1 MQELKISGDI
11 MSKKALISNIQNYST
26 KDGPGIRTTVF
37 FTGCNLKCVWCS
49 NPELI
54 EPGIK
59 VMYFENMCRRCGK
72 CVETA
77 ENNSIILT
85 ESGCEIDREKCTNI
99 EECMEVCP
107 YEAYEKSGYE
117 ISVQDLYNKLIR
129 DKIFFEQSG
138 GGVTFS
144 GGEAALQH
152 EFLSK
157 ISAMLQK
164 DNIHTA
170 LDTAGLIV
178 WEKLEKVIDN
188 TDMVLFDIKAY
199 DSSLHKKYTGAG
211 NELILEN
218 IKKTAAKNKE
228 LIIRMVIVPG
238 MNDDMEDIK
247 KRISFIKELGSAVKQ
262 IDILKYHNL
271 GEGKYK
277 SLGMKYS
284 VPKDLYRE
292 EEFWKKVKEMGK
304 ETGVKVTIDG

>member
-1 MQELKISGDI
+1 

-37 FTGCNLKCVWCS
+37 FTGCNLKCIWCS

-59 VMYFENMCRRCGK
+59 VMYFENRCRRCGK
-72 CVETA
+72 CAETA
-77 ENNSIILT
+77 VNNSIILT

-99 EECMEVCP
+99 EECMEVCA

-144 GGEAALQH
+144 GGEAGLQY
-152 EFLSK
+152 EFLSE
-157 ISAMLQK
+157 IGAELQK

-170 LDTAGLIV
+170 LDTAGLIT
-178 WEKLEKVIDN
+178 WEKLEKAIN
-188 TDMVLFDIKAY
+188 SMNMVLFDIKAY
-199 DSSLHKKYTGAG
+199 DSRLHRKYTGAG

-218 IKKTAAKNKE
+218 IKKTADKNKE

-238 MNDDMEDIK
+238 MNDNMEDIK

-277 SLGMKYS
+277 SLGMIYS

-292 EEFWKKVKEMGK
+292 EGFWKKVKEMAS

>member
-1 MQELKISGDI
+1 

-59 VMYFENMCRRCGK
+59 VMYFENRCRRCGK
-72 CVETA
+72 CAETA
-77 ENNSIILT
+77 VNNSIILT

-144 GGEAALQH
+144 GGEAGLQY
-152 EFLSK
+152 EFLSE
-157 ISAMLQK
+157 IGAELQK

-170 LDTAGLIV
+170 LDTAGLIT
-178 WEKLEKVIDN
+178 WEKLEKAIN
-188 TDMVLFDIKAY
+188 SMNMVLFDIKAY
-199 DSSLHKKYTGAG
+199 DSRLHRKYTGAG

-228 LIIRMVIVPG
+228 LIIRMIIVPG
-238 MNDDMEDIK
+238 MNDNMEDIK

-277 SLGMKYS
+277 SLGMIYS

-292 EEFWKKVKEMGK
+292 EGFWKKVKEMAS

>member
-1 MQELKISGDI
+1 

-37 FTGCNLKCVWCS
+37 FTGCNLKCIWCS

-59 VMYFENMCRRCGK
+59 VMYFENRCRRCGK
-72 CVETA
+72 CAETA
-77 ENNSIILT
+77 VNNSIILT

-99 EECMEVCP
+99 EECMEVCS

-144 GGEAALQH
+144 GGEAGLQY
-152 EFLSK
+152 EFLSE
-157 ISAMLQK
+157 IGAELQK

-170 LDTAGLIV
+170 LDTAGLIT
-178 WEKLEKVIDN
+178 WEKLEKAIN
-188 TDMVLFDIKAY
+188 SMNMVLFDIKAY
-199 DSSLHKKYTGAG
+199 DSRLHRKYTGAG

-238 MNDDMEDIK
+238 MNDNMEDIK

-277 SLGMKYS
+277 SLGMIYS

-292 EEFWKKVKEMGK
+292 EGFWKKVKEMAS

>member
-1 MQELKISGDI
+1 MQELKISGDM

-37 FTGCNLKCVWCS
+37 FTECNLKCVWCS
-49 NPELI
+49 NPELM

-59 VMYFENMCRRCGK
+59 VMYFENRCQRCGK

-99 EECMEVCP
+99 EECMDVCP

-144 GGEAALQH
+144 GGEAGLQH
-152 EFLSK
+152 EFLSE
-157 ISAMLQK
+157 IGAMLQK

-170 LDTAGLIV
+170 LDTAGLIA
-178 WEKLEKVIDN
+178 WKKLEKVIGN
-188 TDMVLFDIKAY
+188 MDMVLFDIKAY
-199 DSSLHKKYTGAG
+199 DSRLHKKYTGAG

-228 LIIRMVIVPG
+228 LIIRMVVVLG

-277 SLGMKYS
+277 SLGMVYS
-284 VPKDLYRE
+284 VPKDLHRE
-292 EEFWKKVKEMGK
+292 EEFWKKVKEIAE

>member
-1 MQELKISGDI
+1 

-37 FTGCNLKCVWCS
+37 FTGCNLKCIWCS

-59 VMYFENMCRRCGK
+59 VMYFENRCRRCGK
-72 CVETA
+72 CAETA
-77 ENNSIILT
+77 VNNSIILT

-99 EECMEVCP
+99 EECMEVCA

-144 GGEAALQH
+144 GGEAGLQY
-152 EFLSK
+152 EFLSE
-157 ISAMLQK
+157 IGAELQK

-170 LDTAGLIV
+170 LDTAGLIT
-178 WEKLEKVIDN
+178 WEKLEKAIN
-188 TDMVLFDIKAY
+188 SMNMVLFDIKAY
-199 DSSLHKKYTGAG
+199 DSRLHRKYTGAG

-238 MNDDMEDIK
+238 MNDNIEDIK

-277 SLGMKYS
+277 SLGMIYS

-292 EEFWKKVKEMGK
+292 ESFWKKVKEMAS
-304 ETGVKVTIDG
+304 ETGVKVTVDG

>member
-1 MQELKISGDI
+1 

-59 VMYFENMCRRCGK
+59 VMYFENRCRRCGK
-72 CVETA
+72 CAETA
-77 ENNSIILT
+77 VNNSIILT

-144 GGEAALQH
+144 GGEAGLQY
-152 EFLSK
+152 EFLSE
-157 ISAMLQK
+157 IGAELQK

-170 LDTAGLIV
+170 LDTAGLIT
-178 WEKLEKVIDN
+178 WEKLEKAIN
-188 TDMVLFDIKAY
+188 SMNMVLFDIKAY
-199 DSSLHKKYTGAG
+199 DSRLHRKYTGAG

-218 IKKTAAKNKE
+218 IKKTADKNKE

-238 MNDDMEDIK
+238 MNDNMEDIK

-277 SLGMKYS
+277 SLGMIYS

-292 EEFWKKVKEMGK
+292 ESFWKKVKEMAS
-304 ETGVKVTIDG
+304 ETGVKVTVDG

>member
-1 MQELKISGDI
+1 

-59 VMYFENMCRRCGK
+59 VMYFENRCRRCGK
-72 CVETA
+72 CAETA
-77 ENNSIILT
+77 VNNSIILT

-99 EECMEVCP
+99 EECMEVCA

-144 GGEAALQH
+144 GGEAGLQY
-152 EFLSK
+152 EFLSE
-157 ISAMLQK
+157 IGAELQK

-170 LDTAGLIV
+170 LDTAGLIT
-178 WEKLEKVIDN
+178 WEKLQKAIN
-188 TDMVLFDIKAY
+188 SMNMVLFDIKAY
-199 DSSLHKKYTGAG
+199 DSGLHRKYTGAG

-228 LIIRMVIVPG
+228 LIIRMIIVPG
-238 MNDDMEDIK
+238 MNDNMEDIK

-277 SLGMKYS
+277 SLGMIYS

-292 EEFWKKVKEMGK
+292 EGFWKKVKEMAS
-304 ETGVKVTIDG
+304 ETGVKVTVDG

>member
-1 MQELKISGDI
+1 

-59 VMYFENMCRRCGK
+59 VMYFENRCRRCGK
-72 CVETA
+72 CAETA
-77 ENNSIILT
+77 VNNSIILT

-117 ISVQDLYNKLIR
+117 ISAQDLYNKLIR

-144 GGEAALQH
+144 GGEAGLQY
-152 EFLSK
+152 EFLSE
-157 ISAMLQK
+157 IGTELQK

-170 LDTAGLIV
+170 LDTAGLIT
-178 WEKLEKVIDN
+178 WEKLEKAIN
-188 TDMVLFDIKAY
+188 SMNMVLFDIKAY
-199 DSSLHKKYTGAG
+199 DSRLHRKYTGAG

-238 MNDDMEDIK
+238 MNDNMEDIK

-277 SLGMKYS
+277 SLGMIYS

-292 EEFWKKVKEMGK
+292 ESFWKKVKEMAS
-304 ETGVKVTIDG
+304 ETGVKVTVDG

>member
-1 MQELKISGDI
+1 

-59 VMYFENMCRRCGK
+59 VMYFENRCRRCGK
-72 CVETA
+72 CAETA
-77 ENNSIILT
+77 VNNSIILT

-144 GGEAALQH
+144 GGEAGLQY
-152 EFLSK
+152 EFLSE
-157 ISAMLQK
+157 IGTELQK

-170 LDTAGLIV
+170 LDTAGLIT
-178 WEKLEKVIDN
+178 WEKLEKAIN
-188 TDMVLFDIKAY
+188 SMNMVLFDIKAY
-199 DSSLHKKYTGAG
+199 DSRLHRKYTGAG

-238 MNDDMEDIK
+238 MNDNIEDIK

-277 SLGMKYS
+277 SLGMIYS

-292 EEFWKKVKEMGK
+292 ESFWKKVKEMAS
-304 ETGVKVTIDG
+304 ETGVKVTVDG

>member
-1 MQELKISGDI
+1 

-59 VMYFENMCRRCGK
+59 VMYFENRCRRCGK
-72 CVETA
+72 CAETA
-77 ENNSIILT
+77 VNNSIILT

-144 GGEAALQH
+144 GGEAGLQY
-152 EFLSK
+152 EFLSE
-157 ISAMLQK
+157 IGAELQK

-170 LDTAGLIV
+170 LDTAGLIT
-178 WEKLEKVIDN
+178 WEKLEKAIN
-188 TDMVLFDIKAY
+188 SMNMVLFDIKAY
-199 DSSLHKKYTGAG
+199 DSRLHRKYTGAG

-238 MNDDMEDIK
+238 MNDNIEDIK

-277 SLGMKYS
+277 SLGMIYS

-292 EEFWKKVKEMGK
+292 ESFWKKVKEMAS
-304 ETGVKVTIDG
+304 ETGVKVTVDG

>member
-1 MQELKISGDI
+1 

-59 VMYFENMCRRCGK
+59 VMYFENRCRRCGK
-72 CVETA
+72 CAETA
-77 ENNSIILT
+77 VNNSIILT

-99 EECMEVCP
+99 EECMEVCA

-144 GGEAALQH
+144 GGEAGLQY
-152 EFLSK
+152 EFLSE
-157 ISAMLQK
+157 IGAELQK

-170 LDTAGLIV
+170 LDTAGLIT
-178 WEKLEKVIDN
+178 WEKLEKAIN
-188 TDMVLFDIKAY
+188 SMNMVLFDIKAY
-199 DSSLHKKYTGAG
+199 DSRLHRKYTGAG

-238 MNDDMEDIK
+238 MNDNIEDIK

-277 SLGMKYS
+277 SLGMIYS

-292 EEFWKKVKEMGK
+292 EGFWKKVKEMAS

>member
-1 MQELKISGDI
+1 

-37 FTGCNLKCVWCS
+37 FTGCNLKCIWCS

-59 VMYFENMCRRCGK
+59 VMYFENRCRRCGK
-72 CVETA
+72 CAETA
-77 ENNSIILT
+77 VNNSIILT

-144 GGEAALQH
+144 GGEAGLQY
-152 EFLSK
+152 EFLSE
-157 ISAMLQK
+157 IGAELQK

-170 LDTAGLIV
+170 LDTAGLIT
-178 WEKLEKVIDN
+178 WEKLEKAIN
-188 TDMVLFDIKAY
+188 SMNMVLFDIKAY
-199 DSSLHKKYTGAG
+199 DSRLHRKYTGAG

-218 IKKTAAKNKE
+218 IKKTADKNKE

-238 MNDDMEDIK
+238 MNDNIEDIK

-277 SLGMKYS
+277 SLGMIYS

-292 EEFWKKVKEMGK
+292 ESFWKKVKEMAS
-304 ETGVKVTIDG
+304 ETGVKVTVDG

>member
-1 MQELKISGDI
+1 

-37 FTGCNLKCVWCS
+37 FTGCNLKCIWCS

-59 VMYFENMCRRCGK
+59 VMYFENRCRRCGK
-72 CVETA
+72 CAETA
-77 ENNSIILT
+77 VNNSIILT

-144 GGEAALQH
+144 GGEAGLQY
-152 EFLSK
+152 EFLSE
-157 ISAMLQK
+157 IGAELQK

-170 LDTAGLIV
+170 LDTAGLIT
-178 WEKLEKVIDN
+178 WEKLEKAIN
-188 TDMVLFDIKAY
+188 SMNMVLFDIKAY
-199 DSSLHKKYTGAG
+199 DSRLHRKYTGAG

-218 IKKTAAKNKE
+218 IKKTADKNKE

-238 MNDDMEDIK
+238 MNDNMEDIK

-277 SLGMKYS
+277 SLGMIYS

-292 EEFWKKVKEMGK
+292 ESFWKKVKEMAS
-304 ETGVKVTIDG
+304 ETGVKVTVDG

>member
-1 MQELKISGDI
+1 

-37 FTGCNLKCVWCS
+37 FTGCNLKCIWCS

-59 VMYFENMCRRCGK
+59 VMYFENRCRRCGK
-72 CVETA
+72 CAETA
-77 ENNSIILT
+77 VNNSIILT

-99 EECMEVCP
+99 EECMEVCA

-144 GGEAALQH
+144 GGEAGLQY
-152 EFLSK
+152 EFLSE
-157 ISAMLQK
+157 IGAELQK

-170 LDTAGLIV
+170 LDTAGLIT
-178 WEKLEKVIDN
+178 WEKLEKAIN
-188 TDMVLFDIKAY
+188 SMNMVLFDIKAY
-199 DSSLHKKYTGAG
+199 DSRLHRKYTGAG

-228 LIIRMVIVPG
+228 LIIRMIIVPG
-238 MNDDMEDIK
+238 MNDNMEDIK

-277 SLGMKYS
+277 SLGMIYS

-292 EEFWKKVKEMGK
+292 EGFWKKVKEMAS

>member
-1 MQELKISGDI
+1 

-37 FTGCNLKCVWCS
+37 FTGCNLKCIWCS

-54 EPGIK
+54 EPRIK
-59 VMYFENMCRRCGK
+59 VMYFENRCRRCGK
-72 CVETA
+72 CAETA
-77 ENNSIILT
+77 VNNSIILT

-99 EECMEVCP
+99 EECMEVCA

-144 GGEAALQH
+144 GGEAGLQY
-152 EFLSK
+152 EFLSE
-157 ISAMLQK
+157 IGAELQK

-170 LDTAGLIV
+170 LDTAGLIT
-178 WEKLEKVIDN
+178 WEKLEKAIN
-188 TDMVLFDIKAY
+188 SMNMVLFDIKAY
-199 DSSLHKKYTGAG
+199 DSRLHRKYTGAG

-238 MNDDMEDIK
+238 MNDNMEDIK

-277 SLGMKYS
+277 SLGMIYS

-292 EEFWKKVKEMGK
+292 EGFWKKVKEMAS

>member
-1 MQELKISGDI
+1 

-59 VMYFENMCRRCGK
+59 VMYFENRCRRCGK
-72 CVETA
+72 CAETA
-77 ENNSIILT
+77 VNNSIILT

-99 EECMEVCP
+99 EECMEVCA

-144 GGEAALQH
+144 GGEAGLQY
-152 EFLSK
+152 EFLSE
-157 ISAMLQK
+157 IGAELQK

-170 LDTAGLIV
+170 LDTAGLIT
-178 WEKLEKVIDN
+178 WEKLEKAIN
-188 TDMVLFDIKAY
+188 SMNMVLFDIKAY
-199 DSSLHKKYTGAG
+199 DSRLHRKYTGAG

-238 MNDDMEDIK
+238 MNDNMEDIK

-277 SLGMKYS
+277 SLGMIYS

-292 EEFWKKVKEMGK
+292 ESFWKKVKEMAS
-304 ETGVKVTIDG
+304 ETGVKVTVDG

>member
-1 MQELKISGDI
+1 

-37 FTGCNLKCVWCS
+37 FTGCNLKCIWCS

-59 VMYFENMCRRCGK
+59 VMYFENRCRRCGK
-72 CVETA
+72 CAETA
-77 ENNSIILT
+77 VNNSIILT

-99 EECMEVCP
+99 EECMEVCA

-144 GGEAALQH
+144 GGEAGLQY
-152 EFLSK
+152 EFLSE
-157 ISAMLQK
+157 IGAELQK

-170 LDTAGLIV
+170 LDTAGLIT
-178 WEKLEKVIDN
+178 WEKLQKAIN
-188 TDMVLFDIKAY
+188 SMNMVLFDIKAY
-199 DSSLHKKYTGAG
+199 DSGLHRKYTGAG

-218 IKKTAAKNKE
+218 IKKTADKNKE

-238 MNDDMEDIK
+238 MNDNIEDIK

-277 SLGMKYS
+277 SLGMIYS

-292 EEFWKKVKEMGK
+292 EGFWKKVKEMAS

>member
-1 MQELKISGDI
+1 

-59 VMYFENMCRRCGK
+59 VMYFENRCRRCGK
-72 CVETA
+72 CAETA
-77 ENNSIILT
+77 VNNSIILT

-99 EECMEVCP
+99 EECMEVCA

-144 GGEAALQH
+144 GGEAGLQY
-152 EFLSK
+152 EFLSE
-157 ISAMLQK
+157 IGAELQK

-170 LDTAGLIV
+170 LDTAGLIT
-178 WEKLEKVIDN
+178 WEKLEKAIN
-188 TDMVLFDIKAY
+188 SMNMVLFDIKAY
-199 DSSLHKKYTGAG
+199 DSRLHRKYTGAG

-238 MNDDMEDIK
+238 MNDNMEDIK

-277 SLGMKYS
+277 SLGMIYS

-292 EEFWKKVKEMGK
+292 ESFWKKVKEMAS

>member
-1 MQELKISGDI
+1 

-37 FTGCNLKCVWCS
+37 FTGCNLKCIWCS

-59 VMYFENMCRRCGK
+59 VMYFENRCRRCGK
-72 CVETA
+72 CAETA
-77 ENNSIILT
+77 VNNSIILT

-99 EECMEVCP
+99 EECMEVCA

-144 GGEAALQH
+144 GGEAGLQY
-152 EFLSK
+152 EFLSE
-157 ISAMLQK
+157 IGAELQK

-170 LDTAGLIV
+170 LDTAGLIT
-178 WEKLEKVIDN
+178 WEKLEKAIN
-188 TDMVLFDIKAY
+188 SMNMVLFDIKAY
-199 DSSLHKKYTGAG
+199 DSRLHRKYTGAG

-238 MNDDMEDIK
+238 MNDNMEDIK

-277 SLGMKYS
+277 SLGMIYS

-292 EEFWKKVKEMGK
+292 EGFWKKVKEMAS
-304 ETGVKVTIDG
+304 ETGVKVTVDG

>member
-1 MQELKISGDI
+1 

-59 VMYFENMCRRCGK
+59 VMYFENRCRRCGK
-72 CVETA
+72 CAETA
-77 ENNSIILT
+77 VNNSIILT

-144 GGEAALQH
+144 GGEAGLQY
-152 EFLSK
+152 EFLSE
-157 ISAMLQK
+157 IGTELQK

-170 LDTAGLIV
+170 LDTAGLIT
-178 WEKLEKVIDN
+178 WEKLEKAIN
-188 TDMVLFDIKAY
+188 SMNMVLFDIKAY
-199 DSSLHKKYTGAG
+199 DSRLHRKYTGAG

-238 MNDDMEDIK
+238 MNDNMEDIK

-277 SLGMKYS
+277 SLGMIYS

-292 EEFWKKVKEMGK
+292 EGFWKKVKEMAS

>member
-1 MQELKISGDI
+1 

-37 FTGCNLKCVWCS
+37 FTGCNLKCIWCS

-59 VMYFENMCRRCGK
+59 VMYFENRCRRCGK
-72 CVETA
+72 CAETA
-77 ENNSIILT
+77 VNNSIILT

-144 GGEAALQH
+144 GGEAGLQY
-152 EFLSK
+152 EFLSE
-157 ISAMLQK
+157 IGAELQK

-170 LDTAGLIV
+170 LDTAGLIT
-178 WEKLEKVIDN
+178 WEKLEKAIN
-188 TDMVLFDIKAY
+188 SMNMVLFDIKAY
-199 DSSLHKKYTGAG
+199 DSRLHRKYTGAG

-238 MNDDMEDIK
+238 MNDNMEDIK

-277 SLGMKYS
+277 SLGMIYS

-292 EEFWKKVKEMGK
+292 EGFWKKVKEMAS

>member
-1 MQELKISGDI
+1 

-59 VMYFENMCRRCGK
+59 VMYFENRCRRCGK
-72 CVETA
+72 CAETA
-77 ENNSIILT
+77 VNNSIILT

-144 GGEAALQH
+144 GGEAGLQY
-152 EFLSK
+152 EFLSE
-157 ISAMLQK
+157 IGAELQK

-170 LDTAGLIV
+170 LDTAGLIT
-178 WEKLEKVIDN
+178 WEKLEKAIN
-188 TDMVLFDIKAY
+188 SMNMVLFDIKAY
-199 DSSLHKKYTGAG
+199 DSRLHRKYTGAG

-218 IKKTAAKNKE
+218 IKKTADKNKE

-238 MNDDMEDIK
+238 MNDNIEDIK

-277 SLGMKYS
+277 SLGMIYS

-292 EEFWKKVKEMGK
+292 EGFWKKVKEMAS

>member
-1 MQELKISGDI
+1 

-54 EPGIK
+54 GPGIK
-59 VMYFENMCRRCGK
+59 VMYFENRCRRCGK
-72 CVETA
+72 CAETA
-77 ENNSIILT
+77 VNNSIILT
-85 ESGCEIDREKCTNI
+85 ESGCEIDRETCTNI

-144 GGEAALQH
+144 GGEAGLQY
-152 EFLSK
+152 EFLSE
-157 ISAMLQK
+157 IGAELQK

-170 LDTAGLIV
+170 LDTAGLIT
-178 WEKLEKVIDN
+178 WEKLEKAIN
-188 TDMVLFDIKAY
+188 SMNMVLFDIKAY
-199 DSSLHKKYTGAG
+199 DSRLHRKYTGAG
-211 NELILEN
+211 NELMLEN

-238 MNDDMEDIK
+238 MNDNMEDIK

-277 SLGMKYS
+277 SLGMIYS

-292 EEFWKKVKEMGK
+292 EGFWKKVKEMAS

>member
-1 MQELKISGDI
+1 

-59 VMYFENMCRRCGK
+59 VMYFENRCRRCGK
-72 CVETA
+72 CAETA
-77 ENNSIILT
+77 VNNSIILT

-99 EECMEVCP
+99 EECMEVCS

-117 ISVQDLYNKLIR
+117 ISAQDLYNKLIR

-144 GGEAALQH
+144 GGEAGLQY
-152 EFLSK
+152 EFLSE
-157 ISAMLQK
+157 IGAELQK

-170 LDTAGLIV
+170 LDTAGLIT
-178 WEKLEKVIDN
+178 WEKLEKAIN
-188 TDMVLFDIKAY
+188 SMNMVLFDIKAY
-199 DSSLHKKYTGAG
+199 DSRLHRKYTGAG

-218 IKKTAAKNKE
+218 IKKTADKNKE

-238 MNDDMEDIK
+238 MNDNMEDIK

-277 SLGMKYS
+277 SLGMIYS

-292 EEFWKKVKEMGK
+292 EGFWKKVKEMAS

>member
-1 MQELKISGDI
+1 

-37 FTGCNLKCVWCS
+37 FTGCNLKCIWCS

-59 VMYFENMCRRCGK
+59 VMYFENRCRRCGK
-72 CVETA
+72 CAETA
-77 ENNSIILT
+77 VNNSIILT

-144 GGEAALQH
+144 GGEAGLQY
-152 EFLSK
+152 EFLSE
-157 ISAMLQK
+157 IGAELQK

-170 LDTAGLIV
+170 LDTAGLIT
-178 WEKLEKVIDN
+178 WEKLEKAIN
-188 TDMVLFDIKAY
+188 SMNMVLFDIKAY
-199 DSSLHKKYTGAG
+199 DSGLHRKYTGAG

-238 MNDDMEDIK
+238 MNDNMEDIK

-277 SLGMKYS
+277 SLGMIYS

-292 EEFWKKVKEMGK
+292 ESFWKKVKEMAS
-304 ETGVKVTIDG
+304 ETGVKVTVDG

>member
-1 MQELKISGDI
+1 

-59 VMYFENMCRRCGK
+59 VMYFENRCRRCGK
-72 CVETA
+72 CAETA
-77 ENNSIILT
+77 VNNSIILT

-99 EECMEVCP
+99 EECIEVCP

-144 GGEAALQH
+144 GGEAGLQY
-152 EFLSK
+152 EFLSE
-157 ISAMLQK
+157 IGTELQK

-170 LDTAGLIV
+170 LDTAGLIT
-178 WEKLEKVIDN
+178 WEKLEKAIN
-188 TDMVLFDIKAY
+188 SMNMVLFDIKAY
-199 DSSLHKKYTGAG
+199 DSRLHRKYTGAG

-218 IKKTAAKNKE
+218 IKKTADKNKE

-238 MNDDMEDIK
+238 MNDNIEDIK

-277 SLGMKYS
+277 SLGMIYS

-292 EEFWKKVKEMGK
+292 ESFWKKVKEMAS
-304 ETGVKVTIDG
+304 ETGVKVTVDG

>member
-1 MQELKISGDI
+1 

-37 FTGCNLKCVWCS
+37 FTGCNLKCIWCS

-59 VMYFENMCRRCGK
+59 VMYFENRCRRCGK
-72 CVETA
+72 CAETA
-77 ENNSIILT
+77 VNNSIILT

-144 GGEAALQH
+144 GGEAGLQY
-152 EFLSK
+152 EFLSE
-157 ISAMLQK
+157 IGAELQK

-170 LDTAGLIV
+170 LDTAGLIT
-178 WEKLEKVIDN
+178 WEKLEKAIN
-188 TDMVLFDIKAY
+188 SMNMVLFDIKAY
-199 DSSLHKKYTGAG
+199 DSGLHRKYTGAG

-228 LIIRMVIVPG
+228 LIIRMIIVPG
-238 MNDDMEDIK
+238 MNDNMEDIK

-277 SLGMKYS
+277 SLGMIYS

-292 EEFWKKVKEMGK
+292 EGFWKKVKEMAS

>member
-1 MQELKISGDI
+1 

-59 VMYFENMCRRCGK
+59 VMYFENRCRRCGK
-72 CVETA
+72 CAETA
-77 ENNSIILT
+77 VNNSIILT

-99 EECMEVCP
+99 EECIEVCP

-144 GGEAALQH
+144 GGEAGLQY
-152 EFLSK
+152 EFLSE
-157 ISAMLQK
+157 IGTELQK

-170 LDTAGLIV
+170 LDTAGLIT
-178 WEKLEKVIDN
+178 WEKLEKAIN
-188 TDMVLFDIKAY
+188 SMNMVLFDIKAY
-199 DSSLHKKYTGAG
+199 DSRLHRKYTGAG

-218 IKKTAAKNKE
+218 IKKTADKNKE

-238 MNDDMEDIK
+238 MNDNMEDIK

-277 SLGMKYS
+277 SLGMIYS

-292 EEFWKKVKEMGK
+292 ESFWKKVKEMAS
-304 ETGVKVTIDG
+304 ETGVKVTVDG

>member
-1 MQELKISGDI
+1 

-37 FTGCNLKCVWCS
+37 FTGCNLKCIWCS

-59 VMYFENMCRRCGK
+59 VMYFENRCRRCGK
-72 CVETA
+72 CAETA
-77 ENNSIILT
+77 VNNSIILT

-99 EECMEVCP
+99 EECMEVCS

-117 ISVQDLYNKLIR
+117 ISAQDLYNKLIR

-144 GGEAALQH
+144 GGEAGLQY
-152 EFLSK
+152 EFLSE
-157 ISAMLQK
+157 IGAELQK

-170 LDTAGLIV
+170 LDTAGLIT
-178 WEKLEKVIDN
+178 WEKLEKAIN
-188 TDMVLFDIKAY
+188 SMNMVLFDIKAY
-199 DSSLHKKYTGAG
+199 DSRLHRKYTGAG

-218 IKKTAAKNKE
+218 IKKTADKNKE

-238 MNDDMEDIK
+238 MNDNMEDIK

-277 SLGMKYS
+277 SLGMIYS

-292 EEFWKKVKEMGK
+292 EGFWKKVKEMAS
-304 ETGVKVTIDG
+304 ETGVKVTVDG

>member
-1 MQELKISGDI
+1 

-37 FTGCNLKCVWCS
+37 FTGCNLKCIWCS

-59 VMYFENMCRRCGK
+59 VMYFENRCRRCGK
-72 CVETA
+72 CAETA
-77 ENNSIILT
+77 VNNSIILT

-99 EECMEVCP
+99 EECMEVCA

-144 GGEAALQH
+144 GGEAGLQY
-152 EFLSK
+152 EFLSE
-157 ISAMLQK
+157 IGAELQK

-170 LDTAGLIV
+170 LDTAGLIT
-178 WEKLEKVIDN
+178 WEKLEKAIN
-188 TDMVLFDIKAY
+188 SMNMVLFDIKAY
-199 DSSLHKKYTGAG
+199 DSRLHRKYTGAG

-238 MNDDMEDIK
+238 MNDNMEDIK

-277 SLGMKYS
+277 SLGMIYS

-292 EEFWKKVKEMGK
+292 ESFWKKVKEMAS

>member
-1 MQELKISGDI
+1 

-37 FTGCNLKCVWCS
+37 FTGCNLKCIWCS

-59 VMYFENMCRRCGK
+59 VMYFENRCRRCGK
-72 CVETA
+72 CAETA
-77 ENNSIILT
+77 VNNSIILT

-144 GGEAALQH
+144 GGEAGLQY
-152 EFLSK
+152 EFLSE
-157 ISAMLQK
+157 IGAELQK

-170 LDTAGLIV
+170 LDTAGLIT
-178 WEKLEKVIDN
+178 WEKLEKAIN
-188 TDMVLFDIKAY
+188 SMNMVLFDIKAY
-199 DSSLHKKYTGAG
+199 DSGLHRKYTGAG

-238 MNDDMEDIK
+238 MNDNIEDIK

-277 SLGMKYS
+277 SLGMIYS

-292 EEFWKKVKEMGK
+292 ESFWKKVKEMAS

>member
-1 MQELKISGDI
+1 

-59 VMYFENMCRRCGK
+59 VMYFENRCRRCGK
-72 CVETA
+72 CAETA
-77 ENNSIILT
+77 VNNSIILT

-144 GGEAALQH
+144 GGEAGLQY
-152 EFLSK
+152 EFLSE
-157 ISAMLQK
+157 IGTELQK

-170 LDTAGLIV
+170 LDTAGLIT
-178 WEKLEKVIDN
+178 WEKLEKAIN
-188 TDMVLFDIKAY
+188 SMNMVLFDIKAY
-199 DSSLHKKYTGAG
+199 DSRLHRKYTGAG

-238 MNDDMEDIK
+238 MNDNIEDIK

-277 SLGMKYS
+277 SLGMIYS

-292 EEFWKKVKEMGK
+292 ESFWKKVKEMAS

>member
-1 MQELKISGDI
+1 

-59 VMYFENMCRRCGK
+59 VMYFENRCRRCGK
-72 CVETA
+72 CAETA
-77 ENNSIILT
+77 VNNSIILT

-144 GGEAALQH
+144 GGEAGLQY
-152 EFLSK
+152 EFLSE
-157 ISAMLQK
+157 IGAELQK

-170 LDTAGLIV
+170 LDTAGLIT
-178 WEKLEKVIDN
+178 WEKLQKAIN
-188 TDMVLFDIKAY
+188 SMNMVLFDIKAY
-199 DSSLHKKYTGAG
+199 DSGLHRKYTGAG

-238 MNDDMEDIK
+238 MNDNIEDIK

-277 SLGMKYS
+277 SLGMIYS

-292 EEFWKKVKEMGK
+292 EGFWKKVKEMAS

>member
-1 MQELKISGDI
+1 

-37 FTGCNLKCVWCS
+37 FTGCNLKCIWCS

-59 VMYFENMCRRCGK
+59 VMYFENRCRRCGK
-72 CVETA
+72 CAETA
-77 ENNSIILT
+77 VNNSIILT

-117 ISVQDLYNKLIR
+117 ISAQDLYNKLIR

-144 GGEAALQH
+144 GGEAGLQY
-152 EFLSK
+152 EFLSE
-157 ISAMLQK
+157 IGAELQK

-170 LDTAGLIV
+170 LDTAGLIT
-178 WEKLEKVIDN
+178 WEKLEKAIN
-188 TDMVLFDIKAY
+188 SMNMVLFDIKAY
-199 DSSLHKKYTGAG
+199 DSRLHRKYTGAG

-218 IKKTAAKNKE
+218 IKKTADKNKE

-238 MNDDMEDIK
+238 MNDNIEDIK

-277 SLGMKYS
+277 SLGMIYS

-292 EEFWKKVKEMGK
+292 ESFWKKVKEMAS
-304 ETGVKVTIDG
+304 ETGVKVTVDG

>member
-1 MQELKISGDI
+1 

-59 VMYFENMCRRCGK
+59 VMYFENRCRRCGK
-72 CVETA
+72 CAETA
-77 ENNSIILT
+77 VNNSIILT

-99 EECMEVCP
+99 EECIEVCP

-117 ISVQDLYNKLIR
+117 ISAQDLYNKLIR

-144 GGEAALQH
+144 GGEAGLQY
-152 EFLSK
+152 EFLSE
-157 ISAMLQK
+157 IGAELQK

-170 LDTAGLIV
+170 LDTAGLIT
-178 WEKLEKVIDN
+178 WEKLEKAIN
-188 TDMVLFDIKAY
+188 SMNMVLFDIKAY
-199 DSSLHKKYTGAG
+199 DSGLHRKYTGAG

-228 LIIRMVIVPG
+228 LIIRMIIVPG
-238 MNDDMEDIK
+238 MNDNMEDIK

-277 SLGMKYS
+277 SLGMIYS

-292 EEFWKKVKEMGK
+292 EGFWKKVKEMAS

>member
-1 MQELKISGDI
+1 

-37 FTGCNLKCVWCS
+37 FTGCNLKCIWCS

-59 VMYFENMCRRCGK
+59 VMYFENRCRRCGK
-72 CVETA
+72 CAETA
-77 ENNSIILT
+77 VNNSIILT

-99 EECMEVCP
+99 EECMEVCA

-144 GGEAALQH
+144 GGEAGLQYK
-152 EFLSK
+152 FLSE
-157 ISAMLQK
+157 IGAELQK

-170 LDTAGLIV
+170 LDTAGLIT
-178 WEKLEKVIDN
+178 WGKLEKAIN
-188 TDMVLFDIKAY
+188 SMNMVLFDIKAY
-199 DSSLHKKYTGAG
+199 DSRLHRKYTGAG

-218 IKKTAAKNKE
+218 IKKTADKNKE

-238 MNDDMEDIK
+238 MNDNMEDIK

-277 SLGMKYS
+277 SLGMIYS

-292 EEFWKKVKEMGK
+292 EGFWKKVKEMAS
-304 ETGVKVTIDG
+304 ETGVKVTVDG

>member
-1 MQELKISGDI
+1 

-59 VMYFENMCRRCGK
+59 VMYFENRCRRCGK
-72 CVETA
+72 CAETA
-77 ENNSIILT
+77 VNNSIILT

-99 EECMEVCP
+99 EECMEVCA

-144 GGEAALQH
+144 GGEAGLQY
-152 EFLSK
+152 EFLSE
-157 ISAMLQK
+157 IGAELQK

-170 LDTAGLIV
+170 LDTAGLIT
-178 WEKLEKVIDN
+178 WEKLEKAIN
-188 TDMVLFDIKAY
+188 SMNMVLFDIKAY
-199 DSSLHKKYTGAG
+199 DSRLHRKYTGAG

-238 MNDDMEDIK
+238 MNDNIEDIK

-277 SLGMKYS
+277 SLGMIYS

-292 EEFWKKVKEMGK
+292 ESFWKKVKEMAS

>member
-1 MQELKISGDI
+1 

-37 FTGCNLKCVWCS
+37 FTGCNLKCIWCS

-59 VMYFENMCRRCGK
+59 VMYFENRCRRCGK
-72 CVETA
+72 CAETA
-77 ENNSIILT
+77 VNNSIILT

-144 GGEAALQH
+144 GGEAGLQYK
-152 EFLSK
+152 FLSE
-157 ISAMLQK
+157 IGAELQK

-170 LDTAGLIV
+170 LDTAGLIT
-178 WEKLEKVIDN
+178 WGKLEKAIN
-188 TDMVLFDIKAY
+188 SMNMVLFDIKAY
-199 DSSLHKKYTGAG
+199 DSRLHRKYTGAG

-218 IKKTAAKNKE
+218 IKKTADKNKE

-238 MNDDMEDIK
+238 MNDNMEDIK

-277 SLGMKYS
+277 SLGMIYS

-292 EEFWKKVKEMGK
+292 EGFWKKVKEMAS
-304 ETGVKVTIDG
+304 ETGVKVTVDG

>member
-1 MQELKISGDI
+1 

-26 KDGPGIRTTVF
+26 NDGPGIRTTVF

-59 VMYFENMCRRCGK
+59 VMYFENRCRRCGK
-72 CVETA
+72 CAETA
-77 ENNSIILT
+77 VNNSIILT

-144 GGEAALQH
+144 GGEAGLQY
-152 EFLSK
+152 EFLSE
-157 ISAMLQK
+157 IGAELQK

-170 LDTAGLIV
+170 LDTAGLIT
-178 WEKLEKVIDN
+178 WEKLEKAIN
-188 TDMVLFDIKAY
+188 SMNMVLFDIKAY
-199 DSSLHKKYTGAG
+199 DSRLHRKYTGAG

-218 IKKTAAKNKE
+218 IKKTADKNKE

-238 MNDDMEDIK
+238 MNDNIEDIK

-277 SLGMKYS
+277 SLGMIYS

-292 EEFWKKVKEMGK
+292 EGFWKKVKEMAS

>member
-1 MQELKISGDI
+1 

-59 VMYFENMCRRCGK
+59 VMYFENRCRRCGK
-72 CVETA
+72 CAETA
-77 ENNSIILT
+77 VNNSIILT

-144 GGEAALQH
+144 GGEAGLQY
-152 EFLSK
+152 EFLSE
-157 ISAMLQK
+157 IGTELQK

-170 LDTAGLIV
+170 LDTAGLIT
-178 WEKLEKVIDN
+178 WEKLEKAIN
-188 TDMVLFDIKAY
+188 SMNMVLFDIKAY
-199 DSSLHKKYTGAG
+199 DSRLHRKYTGAG

-238 MNDDMEDIK
+238 MNDNIEDIK

-277 SLGMKYS
+277 SLGMIYS

-292 EEFWKKVKEMGK
+292 EGFWKKVKEMAS